1 MSVIEIEV
9 RTGVVALAAEWR
21 ALSKL
26 ASPNVFMDP
35 AALSAVHE
43 SGIERPVTLLAWEK
57 GDAGRTLV
65 GLWALAEK
73 TISPLGPSFLS
84 SPPHHFATVSSPVI
98 NPTKIEAV
106 IAAFLKKIA
115 TDPGLPKVV
124 RMKYLDGDCPADVA
138 LTEATTRGRSRVL
151 STRTRAFMERTS
163 GPKRSGSTRK
173 KLRQFWNRLSAEGAV
188 DVVIE
193 RVPEAV
199 KVAFEAFLE
208 LEKKSWKGEGGTA
221 LLSHAGHARF
231 ARGMIA
237 NLAAEGNASV
247 ALLRLNGKP
256 IAAQVLLYSGSL
268 AYTWKIAHDSAYDRH
283 SPGMLLVDKVT
294 EQLFESA
301 GIEGIE
307 SCSPEGGFMTSLW
320 PGRRRTVDLL
330 VDLGG
335 RRSVTFDLVAL
346 AVRAYAEAKAM
357 RRRFYAWRAGKQTA
371 PPPAVAEPVPNTANV
386 AAATQEAA

>member
-1 MSVIEIEV
+1 MSNIEVEV
-9 RTGVVALAAEWR
+9 RTGVVALADDWR
-21 ALSKL
+21 LLARF

-57 GDAGRTLV
+57 TDAVRTLV

-84 SPPHHFATVSSPVI
+84 SPPYHFATVSSPVI
-98 NPTKIEAV
+98 DPDKTDAV
-106 IAAFLKKIA
+106 VTAFLKKIA
-115 TDPGLPKVV
+115 TDPYLPKVV

-138 LTEATTRGRSRVL
+138 LTEATVTSRSRVL
-151 STRTRAFMERTS
+151 SDRTRAFIDRTG

-188 DVVIE
+188 EVVNDRTLE
-193 RVPEAV
+193 GV
-199 KVAFEAFLE
+199 KAAFETFLE
-208 LEKKSWKGEGGTA
+208 LEEKSWKGDGGTA

-237 NLAAEGNASV
+237 NLAADGNASV
-247 ALLRLNGKP
+247 ALLRLDCKP
-256 IAAQVLLYSGSL
+256 IAAQVLLYNGNL
-268 AYTWKIAHDSAYDRH
+268 AYTWKIAHDSAHDRH

-294 EQLFESA
+294 DHLLETA

-307 SCSPEGGFMTSLW
+307 SCSPEGGFMTNIW

-335 RRSVTFDLVAL
+335 RRSFTFDLVAL
-346 AVRAYAEAKAM
+346 AVRAYAGAKTL
-357 RRRFYAWRAGKQTA
+357 RGSFHAWRAGRKPVAQPPAA
-371 PPPAVAEPVPNTANV
+371 PPVP
-386 AAATQEAA
+386 AAAQVIADRQEAA

>member
-1 MSVIEIEV
+1 MSVIEVEI
-9 RTGVVALAAEWR
+9 RTGVVALADNWR
-21 ALSKL
+21 LLARF

-43 SGIERPVTLLAWEK
+43 SGIEQPVTLLAWEK
-57 GDAGRTLV
+57 VEANRTLV
-65 GLWALAEK
+65 GVWALAEK
-73 TISPLGPSFLS
+73 TMSPLGPSFLS
-84 SPPHHFATVSSPVI
+84 SPPYHFATVSSPVI
-98 NPTKIEAV
+98 DPDKTDAV
-106 IAAFLKKIA
+106 VAAFLKKIA
-115 TDPGLPKVV
+115 TDPSLPKVV

-138 LTEATTRGRSRVL
+138 LTEATTTGRSRVL
-151 STRTRAFMERTS
+151 STRTRAFMDRES

-173 KLRQFWNRLSAEGAV
+173 KLRQFWNRLSTEGAV
-188 DVVIE
+188 DVVND
-193 RVPEAV
+193 RAPEAV
-199 KVAFEAFLE
+199 KAAFEAFLE
-208 LEKKSWKGEGGTA
+208 LEQKSWKGDGGTA
-221 LLSHAGHARF
+221 LLSHAGHTRF

-237 NLAAEGNASV
+237 NLVAEGNASV
-247 ALLRLNGKP
+247 ALLRLEGKP
-256 IAAQVLLYSGSL
+256 IAAQVLLYSGNL

-294 EQLFESA
+294 EQLLETA

-307 SCSPEGGFMTSLW
+307 SCSPEGGFMTSVW

-357 RRRFYAWRAGKQTA
+357 RGRFHAWRAGKKTA
-371 PPPAVAEPVPNTANV
+371 PQPAVTEPVPVTANV
-386 AAATQEAA
+386 ASQTREAA